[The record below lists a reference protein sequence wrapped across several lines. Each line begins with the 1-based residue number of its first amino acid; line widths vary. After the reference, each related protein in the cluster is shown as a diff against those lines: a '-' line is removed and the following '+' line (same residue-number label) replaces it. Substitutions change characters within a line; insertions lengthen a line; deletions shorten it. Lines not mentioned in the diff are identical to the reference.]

1 VSTPA
6 GRWKNSTRE
15 EDTNMNNTLLKLYVK
30 MQTLNTRE
38 DGQDLVEYAL
48 VLALIS
54 VAATAA
60 LTVLSGKITSVFS
73 AIGTDL

>member
-1 VSTPA
+1 
-6 GRWKNSTRE
+6 
-15 EDTNMNNTLLKLYVK
+15 MNGVLLKLYVRLQ
-30 MQTLNTRE
+30 MLNMRE

-73 AIGTDL
+73 KIGTDI